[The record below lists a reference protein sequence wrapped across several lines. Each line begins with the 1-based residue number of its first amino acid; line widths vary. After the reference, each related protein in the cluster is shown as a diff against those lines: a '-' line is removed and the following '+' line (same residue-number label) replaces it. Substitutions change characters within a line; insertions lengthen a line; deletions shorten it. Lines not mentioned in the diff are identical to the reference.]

1 MSIAS
6 TALLIGPR
14 RVLADA
20 MDAVRQTKRAARWG
34 RDLTTQKGCHRGGA
48 DTTMTGHAGRGRY
61 LRAARFIV
69 CGDGDLDKRFVVN
82 HTTLDIIQCL
92 LAPAQTTRCRK
103 LRNGHSTTL
112 RSLQNIVRV
121 LRVGSRSPI
130 SKTSPSMT
138 ILSTCSR
145 LGWSKAE
152 RRSSTCSWISV
163 MRRSFMS
170 GRVSLL

>member
-1 MSIAS
+1 MIVSIARKLS
-6 TALLIGPR
+6 SSSHK
-14 RVLADA
+14 
-20 MDAVRQTKRAARWG
+20 MQQMKRAARWG

-152 RRSSTCSWISV
+152 RRSSTCSWMSV